1 MRTVFEASNAVE
13 AHMILHLLQ
22 QSGIEGRIDGEHL
35 LGAMGELPAMGLVRV
50 VVDDGDVRRAKEV
63 IADWESHQREDFPKE
78 SPSSRLDVGSILL
91 GVVIGAILTSAT
103 FCSMQHPAAS
113 ELSSANGPDR
123 GQLSF

>member
-1 MRTVFEASNAVE
+1 
-13 AHMILHLLQ
+13 MILHLLQ

-35 LGAMGELPAMGLVRV
+35 LGAMGELPVMGLVRV